1 MKAKKAVKRLHRA
14 EELLG
19 TVIDEYTDAPVDLH
33 ALLDSARASVASAAQ
48 ALAEPAAKKPAADAR
63 QARSRKA
70 SGAGRK
76 KPARKI
82 A

>member
-33 ALLDSARASVASAAQ
+33 ALLDAARASVASAAQ
-48 ALAEPAAKKPAADAR
+48 ALAEPPAKKAAANAD
-63 QARSRKA
+63 QARSPKA

-76 KPARKI
+76 KPGRKI

>member
-19 TVIDEYTDAPVDLH
+19 TVIDEYTDAPADLH
-33 ALLDSARASVASAAQ
+33 ALLDAARASVASAAQ
-48 ALAEPAAKKPAADAR
+48 TLAEPPAKKPAANA
-63 QARSRKA
+63 
-70 SGAGRK
+70 RK
-76 KPARKI
+76 KPARKT